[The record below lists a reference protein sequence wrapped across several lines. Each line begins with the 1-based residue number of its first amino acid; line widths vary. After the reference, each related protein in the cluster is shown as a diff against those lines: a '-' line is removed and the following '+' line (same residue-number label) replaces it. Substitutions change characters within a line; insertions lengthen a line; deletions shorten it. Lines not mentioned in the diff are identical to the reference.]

1 MEWEAHIL
9 ATKTAGSDALG
20 ESITQACS
28 WLEGL
33 LRSSWQGW
41 LGELSIISTRIEAL
55 MAQSEG

>member
-1 MEWEAHIL
+1 MEGEAHIL

-28 WLEGL
+28 WLKGL

-41 LGELSIISTRIEAL
+41 LGELSIISTWIEAL

>member
-28 WLEGL
+28 WLKGL

-41 LGELSIISTRIEAL
+41 LGELSIISTWIEAL